1 MGAERTPRPMIGVNF
16 LDKSSIKVYNYN
28 GSFVSVAAKNRNIG
42 FAGMQDGVPSM
53 ETLTFEEVEYINAHS
68 RVFRVGRLEFEEGE
82 REEIFAALKI
92 NSDNVL
98 YERDIDGLISKWS
111 EESAK
116 RILSIADIDTL
127 ERVRG
132 RMLYHQNRADMD
144 IPTRMVTL
152 VGSRFRELVQG
163 RTKSRIVIA
172 DGPEPQREMVSVSE
186 VKAMLENQRAELMAQ
201 FEAMM
206 RGNDENALEAES
218 KTLPAQDK
226 QDKTDQGN
234 HQDEPGQGKTSCTS
248 APKTPAKR
256 GRSAKKDA

>member
-1 MGAERTPRPMIGVNF
+1 M
-16 LDKSSIKVYNYN
+16 DKSSIKVYNYN
-28 GSFVSVAAKNRNIG
+28 GSFVGVAAKNRNIG

-68 RVFRVGRLEFEEGE
+68 RVFRVGRLEFEDGE

-92 NSDNVL
+92 NNENVL

-111 EESAK
+111 EENAK
-116 RILSIADIDTL
+116 RILFIADLDTL

-152 VGSRFRELVQG
+152 VSSRFRELIQG
-163 RTKSRIVIA
+163 RTKSRITIA

-206 RGNDENALEAES
+206 RDNGEGEPNAERNMP
-218 KTLPAQDK
+218 TDRGGQGDPDQDK
-226 QDKTDQGN
+226 QGEIEQTKADN
-234 HQDEPGQGKTSCTS
+234 
-248 APKTPAKR
+248 TPASKTATKR
-256 GRSAKKDA
+256 GRLAKKDA